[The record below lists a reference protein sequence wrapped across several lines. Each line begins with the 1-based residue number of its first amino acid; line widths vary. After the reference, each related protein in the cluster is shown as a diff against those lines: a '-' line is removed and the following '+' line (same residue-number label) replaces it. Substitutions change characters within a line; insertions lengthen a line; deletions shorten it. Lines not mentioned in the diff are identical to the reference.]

1 MAAFS
6 IEKKHKRKYSGTKG
20 AQEMKE
26 LYNQMGGCTKFAA
39 RITLITAVSLIVA
52 AFYAEF
58 SGIYILMKLTGGL
71 LNTAKI
77 TVFIGF
83 AFVLAINGAE
93 RKAA

>member
-1 MAAFS
+1 
-6 IEKKHKRKYSGTKG
+6 
-20 AQEMKE
+20 MKE

-58 SGIYILMKLTGGL
+58 SGIYILMKLTVGL

-83 AFVLAINGAE
+83 AFVLAINWAE
-93 RKAA
+93 KKQ